1 MVEIPWIL
9 RGLEKAKRRVRE
21 LRIYTDFSL
30 NSERRSLTTDY
41 TDGTD
46 EEETCKNIREIRVI
60 RG

>member
-1 MVEIPWIL
+1 V
-9 RGLEKAKRRVRE
+9 RG
-21 LRIYTDFSL
+21 
-30 NSERRSLTTDY
+30 RRSEFSRAVVERIRLGKSGGNLTTDY

>member
-1 MVEIPWIL
+1 MGTFFWEMQ
-9 RGLEKAKRRVRE
+9 GGFT
-21 LRIYTDFSL
+21 RISPITTDFSL